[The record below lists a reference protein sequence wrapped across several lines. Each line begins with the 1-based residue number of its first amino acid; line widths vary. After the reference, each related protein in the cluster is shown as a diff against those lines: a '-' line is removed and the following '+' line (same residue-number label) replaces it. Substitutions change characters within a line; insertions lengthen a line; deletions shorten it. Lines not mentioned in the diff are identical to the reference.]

1 MTLPDPTAPVRIVL
15 ADDHT
20 LFRAG
25 IREMLHTVDG
35 LEVVSEA
42 STGDEAVL
50 HAARHAPDV
59 LLLDVEM
66 PGLGAAAVIRQVRR
80 RCPKTRII
88 VLTMHHDPSM
98 VHELLD
104 CGAAAFLSK
113 ASLRIELVAAVWAV
127 AAHADTVLLALPRR
141 TVEGFESP
149 VRPARRGPLT
159 DRETD
164 VLTLTAQALSNGQI
178 ASRLHITEA
187 TVKRHL
193 TNIYAKLGAVS
204 RVDAI
209 RKATAARLID
219 PGDSPVT

>member
-1 MTLPDPTAPVRIVL
+1 VRIVL

-25 IREMLHTVDG
+25 VREMLLTVEG
-35 LEVVSEA
+35 LDVVSEA
-42 STGDEAVL
+42 STGDEAVV
-50 HAARHAPDV
+50 HAMRHNPDV
-59 LLLDVEM
+59 LMLDVEM
-66 PGLGAAAVIRQVRR
+66 PGLSAPAVIRQIRQ
-80 RCPKTRII
+80 RCPYTGII
-88 VLTMHHDPSM
+88 VLTMHHDPIV

-113 ASLRIELVAAVWAV
+113 TSLRIELVAAVRAV
-127 AAHADTVLLALPRR
+127 AARSDAVLLALPRATVANLDSR
-141 TVEGFESP
+141 TRHP
-149 VRPARRGPLT
+149 NQCLLT

-178 ASRLHITEA
+178 ASRLHISEA

-193 TNIYAKLGAVS
+193 TNIYAKLGAIS

-209 RKATAARLID
+209 RKATTARFIAPPADTLTD
-219 PGDSPVT
+219 

>member
-1 MTLPDPTAPVRIVL
+1 MTLTDPTDPVRIVL

-25 IREMLHTVDG
+25 VREMLHTVDG

-50 HAARHAPDV
+50 LAVRHTPDV

-66 PGLGAAAVIRQVRR
+66 PGPSAATVIRQVRR
-80 RCPKTRII
+80 RCPQTRII
-88 VLTMHHDPSM
+88 VLTMHHDPTV

-113 ASLRIELVAAVWAV
+113 TSLRIELVAAVRAV
-127 AAHADTVLLALPRR
+127 AAHADAVLLALPRR
-141 TVEGFESP
+141 TVESFESP
-149 VRPARRGPLT
+149 VRTPHRGPLT
-159 DRETD
+159 ERETD

-178 ASRLHITEA
+178 ASRLHISEA

-209 RKATAARLID
+209 RKATAAKLID
-219 PGDSPVT
+219 PEDAPIH

>member
-1 MTLPDPTAPVRIVL
+1 MTLVDPAGTVRIVL

-25 IREMLHTVDG
+25 IREMLLTVEGFD
-35 LEVVSEA
+35 VVGEA
-42 STGDEAVL
+42 STGDGAVL
-50 HAARHAPDV
+50 HAVRYSPDV

-66 PGLGAAAVIRQVRR
+66 PGLAADEVIRQVRR
-80 RCPKTRII
+80 RCPQTRIV
-88 VLTMHHDPSM
+88 VLTMHHDPAVM
-98 VHELLD
+98 HQLLD

-113 ASLRIELVAAVWAV
+113 TSLRIELVAAVRAV
-127 AAHADTVLLALPRR
+127 AADAEAVLLAVPRASVRRPEPLAGTARR
-141 TVEGFESP
+141 T
-149 VRPARRGPLT
+149 PLT

-164 VLTLTAQALSNGQI
+164 VLRLIAQAFSNGQI
-178 ASRLHITEA
+178 ATRLHISEA

-209 RKATAARLID
+209 RKAQTARLID
-219 PGDSPVT
+219 PAEGAGP

>member
-1 MTLPDPTAPVRIVL
+1 VTLADPTGSVRIVL

-25 IREMLHTVDG
+25 VREMLLTVDG
-35 LEVVSEA
+35 MDVVNEA

-50 HAARHAPDV
+50 QTVRHAPDV

-66 PGLGAAAVIRQVRR
+66 PGLSAATVIRQVRR
-80 RCPKTRII
+80 RCPQTRIV
-88 VLTMHHDPSM
+88 VLSMHHDPTV

-113 ASLRIELVAAVWAV
+113 TSLRIELMAAIRSVAADSEA
-127 AAHADTVLLALPRR
+127 VLLALPRATMER
-141 TVEGFESP
+141 FESP
-149 VRPARRGPLT
+149 ARSQRRGPLT

-164 VLTLTAQALSNGQI
+164 VLTLTAEALSNGQI
-178 ASRLHITEA
+178 AGRLHISEA

-209 RKATAARLID
+209 RKASTAKLID
-219 PGDSPVT
+219 PSG